1 VLNGERLTSTDWRH
15 VDVDLLALVP
25 RPWRIER
32 VEVVAS
38 GWDYAS
44 AVREVH
50 LWSE

>member
-1 VLNGERLTSTDWRH
+1 MVNGVRLPSSDWQH
-15 VDVDLLALVP
+15 VEVDLLALTP

-38 GWDYAS
+38 GWDYTS

-50 LWSE
+50 VWAE